1 MGKIRVNTI
10 GDEQQEAQQKAEAEK
25 RRAAKASVKGKVESG
40 KEEQRTEANKQGQG
54 WQEGKASDG
63 AQPRLNRGSTDGKEP
78 LTGPRNEQDPEGK
91 NEPKK
96 KVMKKK
102 VTVAK
107 VRSPRYSESSQLRDK
122 SKLYAVSE
130 ALDLLEKM
138 KRAKVDE
145 TVELHINT
153 IDKLNGSVV
162 LPNGTGK
169 QTRVAILA
177 PAKDSKAADD
187 LLKKIEA
194 GKIEFD
200 VLIATP
206 DAMPRLAK
214 VARILGPKG
223 LMPNPKTGTVTP
235 RPEEV
240 AEKFKGGQV
249 NFKTEAKANVI
260 HVAVGKM
267 SFGKSKLSANISALL
282 GAVDSTK
289 VKSLYLKSTMSPSLK
304 LVK

>member
-10 GDEQQEAQQKAEAEK
+10 GDEQAEAQQKVEAEK
-25 RRAAKASVKGKVESG
+25 RRAAKKAEKTEEKVEKG
-40 KEEQRTEANKQGQG
+40 TETA
-54 WQEGKASDG
+54 E
-63 AQPRLNRGSTDGKEP
+63 T
-78 LTGPRNEQDPEGK
+78 PE
-91 NEPKK
+91 EPKK

-102 VTVAK
+102 VTVTKA
-107 VRSPRYSESSQLRDK
+107 RSPRYSESSQLRDK
-122 SKLYAVSE
+122 SKMYSLSE
-130 ALDLLEKM
+130 ALDVLEKM
-138 KRAKVDE
+138 KRAKFDE

-153 IDKLNGSVV
+153 IDKLNGNVV

-169 QTRVAILA
+169 QTKVAILA
-177 PAKDSKAADD
+177 PAKDSKAADE

-200 VLIATP
+200 VLVATP

-214 VARILGPKG
+214 VARVLGPKG
-223 LMPNPKTGTVTP
+223 LMPNPKNGTVTP

-260 HVAVGKM
+260 HVVVGKM
-267 SFGKSKLSANISALL
+267 SFGKTKLSANISTLL